1 MSSLDASHP
10 ALAES
15 LKDLLAEGPEH
26 LEVIE
31 RELLSSLNAGAC
43 DGLSLFRAFHTLK
56 GIFGFLGFEA
66 LAELTHRAESRLE
79 PYKLPGSGAPEAA
92 LCEGLLAVA
101 DRVRDQMDLLAEHLG
116 GGSIPLVEGDDLMRA
131 EDAAAPSSS
140 AAALA
145 SPEASVR
152 KDLALRVSVAKLDA
166 LMDAVGELSVA
177 QSQLDAGLAAGRDL
191 QWLSAQSQ
199 RLSAVAKRLQ
209 DATLRLRMV
218 PVEPVFLRVSRQA
231 HELSRRLGKSLRVE
245 MEGGGT
251 EIDRGVAEAL
261 AEPLIHLIRNAL
273 DHGLESAEQRAAAG
287 KAEEGRV
294 RLCAAHQG
302 GEFVLTLEDDGRG
315 LDPDKLRQRGLQ
327 RGLLQAGEATDEARL
342 FDLIFE
348 PGFSTAEAVTDLSG
362 RGVGLEAV
370 RQRVQSLK
378 GQVEVQSRLGHGC
391 RFVLRLPLTLALMD
405 AIVVRAG
412 EQRYLLPA
420 AQVRRFID
428 GARTEAHSAAD
439 GGEWVE
445 AGGSLGLL
453 DLRQGKGRGVLLHVE
468 HGGREAG
475 LMVDEVLGKQQAVAK
490 SLGGLLKHAGP
501 YTGGAVLGDGGVGL
515 ILDLDALLQRSR
527 GALTLT
533 ARS

>member
-1 MSSLDASHP
+1 VKQLDATHP
-10 ALAES
+10 AIAES

-31 RELLSSLNAGAC
+31 RELLASLNQGAV

-56 GIFGFLGFEA
+56 GIFGFLGFDA
-66 LAELTHRAESRLE
+66 LAEMTHRAETKLE
-79 PYKLPGSGAPEAA
+79 PYKLPGAEAPDSA
-92 LCEGLLAVA
+92 LCEALLAAA
-101 DRVRDQMDLLAEHLG
+101 DRVRDQLDLLTEHLAS
-116 GGSIPLVEGDDLMRA
+116 GSVPLVEADDLMQDKAQAAVA
-131 EDAAAPSSS
+131 ESG
-140 AAALA
+140 A
-145 SPEASVR
+145 SGPAIESR
-152 KDLALRVSVAKLDA
+152 KDLALRVNVNKLDA

-177 QSQLDAGLAAGRDL
+177 QSQLDAGLASGRDL

-199 RLSAVAKRLQ
+199 RLSAVARRLQ

-231 HELSRRLGKSLRVE
+231 HELSRRLDKPLRVE
-245 MEGGGT
+245 LEGGGT

-261 AEPLIHLIRNAL
+261 AEPLIHLIRNAM
-273 DHGLESAEQRAAAG
+273 DHGLEDPVARVAAG
-287 KAEEGRV
+287 KAVEGRV
-294 RLCAAHQG
+294 RLSAAHQG
-302 GEFVLTLEDDGRG
+302 GEFVLTLEDDGHG
-315 LDPDKLRQRGLQ
+315 LDPDKLRARGLE
-327 RGLLQAGEATDEARL
+327 RGLLQPGEAADEARL
-342 FDLIFE
+342 FNLIFE
-348 PGFSTAEAVTDLSG
+348 AGFSTAEAVTDLSG

-370 RQRVQSLK
+370 RKRVQGLK
-378 GQVEVQSRLGHGC
+378 GQVEVQSRLGQGC

-420 AQVRRFID
+420 AQVRRFVD
-428 GARTEAHSAAD
+428 GARAEAHQAGD
-439 GGEWVE
+439 GKTWVE

-490 SLGGLLKHAGP
+490 SLGGILKNSGP
-501 YTGGAVLGDGGVGL
+501 YTGGAVLGDGAVGL
-515 ILDLDALLQRSR
+515 ILDLDALLQR
-527 GALTLT
+527 GQG
-533 ARS
+533 ARSLTPRS